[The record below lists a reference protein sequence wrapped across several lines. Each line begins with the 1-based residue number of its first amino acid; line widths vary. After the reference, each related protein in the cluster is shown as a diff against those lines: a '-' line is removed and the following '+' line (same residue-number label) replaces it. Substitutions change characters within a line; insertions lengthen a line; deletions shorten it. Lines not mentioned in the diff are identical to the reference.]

1 MVGMQRP
8 LEPVRKPPHWKLSVC
23 LLVLDPT
30 SEGLMV
36 VGLVGSLLSSFL
48 PPHLS
53 PFIIRKSWKL
63 QVGGGKDGWLESYVL
78 RSPPYPS
85 PVPINLPT
93 NTDLIQQSG
102 REVSGGW
109 VCRGQGGGWLGR
121 KGCTQPPHPLPPSVS
136 NPTRMQ
142 IMKDIPRKATTAPK
156 RNYAVTLRWKIM
168 AGDGFILVWIMSLL

>member
-93 NTDLIQQSG
+93 NTPHYPTVGTGSEWRVGLQRIGRGLVGQEGMYPTPSSSTTLCFQSNKNADYE
-102 REVSGGW
+102 R
-109 VCRGQGGGWLGR
+109 
-121 KGCTQPPHPLPPSVS
+121 HP
-136 NPTRMQ
+136 TEG
-142 IMKDIPRKATTAPK
+142 
-156 RNYAVTLRWKIM
+156 NY
-168 AGDGFILVWIMSLL
+168 SS